1 MEEQEFVIKGTI
13 PEMTKVLQ
21 KDFDMSYEEAKF
33 FVYIMIARP
42 NEETANDVDE
52 DELATWYLTEDAEP
66 YEGEILNTHLVINFT
81 TVMEQAC
88 HPGYTFFVKFLLAK
102 GIDLVL
108 LGAAEL
114 AYNIVSSITKVND
127 TDYCVYARI
136 VELCIDNK
144 NRLFDE
150 KDIVTANRDG
160 KCDYQS
166 ETWECT
172 YLGSADACTCNMD
185 KVRLAFNNLEKEN
198 IIKKAGQKWTLVR

>member
-1 MEEQEFVIKGTI
+1 MEDQEFVIKGTI
-13 PEMTKVLQ
+13 PEMIKVLQ
-21 KDFDMSYEEAKF
+21 KDFDMSYDEAKF

-52 DELATWYLTEDAEP
+52 DELDTWYLTEEKDT
-66 YEGEILNTHLVINFT
+66 YQGEILNTHLVINFT
-81 TVMEQAC
+81 TVLAKAC
-88 HPGYTFFVKFLLAK
+88 HPGYTFFVKFLLAN

-108 LGAAEL
+108 LGAAEM
-114 AYNIVSSITKVND
+114 AYNIVSSIKKIED

-136 VELCIDNK
+136 VEMCMDNK
-144 NRLFDE
+144 KKLFDE

-166 ETWECT
+166 EDWKCT
-172 YLGSADACTCNMD
+172 YLGSADVCTCNAE
-185 KVRLAFNNLEKEN
+185 KVRLAFNNLEKQN